1 MKIILINGSMPH
13 YDHGLGRVLS
23 VIGNT
28 LAELGMQIED
38 INLGYSQL
46 HYFDGMQAKAMD
58 DISARIMASGG
69 VIFACTTQ
77 LYAPCSMIKTFLEF
91 LECPDY
97 KDILRE
103 KHCLAVTVSKD
114 GGEKGTLDYFSK
126 VIGHFSAYEG
136 GRIGLLEAH
145 TVNMENGPEA
155 VPGSVRDII
164 EKISED
170 FYRLV
175 RQNRKFITPSE
186 GIMTSAYTPPAYQQ
200 AQPPVYQQQA
210 PEIPYQEPPQRPAE
224 VVARKLNLD
233 AFTERQEE
241 DIKELTALFSR
252 KYESSDDIQAVNQ
265 NPYKY
270 QQNIS
275 QNQARGGGYQP
286 PLTNEYRQEAPKP
299 IVTQAPPAR
308 VKTVKQ
314 LTQSLP
320 HYYQPQ
326 MASGLTAV
334 IQLNITGDEP
344 FEGYLNIV
352 DSECDYRDGY
362 AENPE
367 ITIISDSK
375 VWQDVLKGKHTAQ
388 KAFMIGGLKVRG
400 NFVLLTKFD
409 TMFKL

>member
-77 LYAPCSMIKTFLEF
+77 LYAPCSMFKTFLEF

-126 VIGHFSAYEG
+126 VIGHFGAYEG
-136 GRIGLLEAH
+136 GRIGLQEAH
-145 TVNMENGPEA
+145 TRSMEDGPEA
-155 VPGSVRDII
+155 IPGSVRDII

-175 RQNRKFITPSE
+175 RQNRKFINPSE
-186 GIMTSAYTPPAYQQ
+186 GITTSAYTPPSAPAYQPTPAYQQ
-200 AQPPVYQQQA
+200 APPPVYQQQA
-210 PEIPYQEPPQRPAE
+210 PEVSYQEPPKKPAE

-252 KYESSDDIQAVNQ
+252 KYESSDDIQAANQ

-275 QNQARGGGYQP
+275 QK
-286 PLTNEYRQEAPKP
+286 APKP
-299 IVTQAPPAR
+299 IVTQAPPPR

-352 DSECDYRDGY
+352 DSECEYRDGY